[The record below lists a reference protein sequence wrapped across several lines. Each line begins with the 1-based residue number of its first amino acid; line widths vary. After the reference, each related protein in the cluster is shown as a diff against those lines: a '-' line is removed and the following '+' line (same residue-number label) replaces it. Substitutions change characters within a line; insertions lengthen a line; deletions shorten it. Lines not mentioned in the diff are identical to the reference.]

1 VGRVSQIS
9 RQTSGIARSLCQII
23 AMGAFRCFPEKLCD
37 FLSQK
42 SLGYPFDLLVLCHAA
57 GLAHGDGAQLR
68 VRLTGVLEELKS
80 QGHIRL

>member
-1 VGRVSQIS
+1 MGRVSQIS

-23 AMGAFRCFPEKLCD
+23 GMGVLRCLPEKLRG

-57 GLAHGDGAQLR
+57 GLAHGDEAQLR
-68 VRLTGVLEELKS
+68 ARLTAVLEELKS